1 MREDGQ
7 EKIGDAE
14 IAAAQRRLEGV
25 AEIRA
30 FDPFAAQHAAGRHI
44 ALNDFHTKLAIQL
57 VISRQYR

>member
-14 IAAAQRRLEGV
+14 IPAAQRRLEGV

-30 FDPFAAQHAAGRHI
+30 FDPSRGSACCRTAHR
-44 ALNDFHTKLAIQL
+44 IQRF
-57 VISRQYR
+57 S